1 MNKIRKIK
9 KVVEISFYYKNYKIF
24 QTKILP
30 QKRKLIKLINHY
42 IWYIYDIFFWLEKIY
57 FLNIYLNPNS
67 IIDILQNSINHTMN
81 IKKKKRSKDVQ
92 KFTIQNRVD
101 IPSRK
106 NEKVLKRMQ
115 IHPTEISICKGCE
128 FTRIA
133 KIRKKKKKKK

>member
-81 IKKKKRSKDVQ
+81 IKKKKKQRCSK
-92 KFTIQNRVD
+92 
-101 IPSRK
+101 
-106 NEKVLKRMQ
+106 
-115 IHPTEISICKGCE
+115 IHDPESSTFLPEG
-128 FTRIA
+128 RG
-133 KIRKKKKKKK
+133 RY